1 MTVFWSV
8 LTVIGALGA
17 TEASAVNWNEGR
29 YAPIGI
35 GDQRGTVWQRG
46 IREPEPAPKVL
57 AEARKSAKR
66 GPSIAGRTAFDAASL
81 SAASHANR
89 SRRLNECAKESGH
102 YPSGW

>member
-35 GDQRGTVWQRG
+35 GDQV
-46 IREPEPAPKVL
+46 EPAQCGSGVS
-57 AEARKSAKR
+57 E
-66 GPSIAGRTAFDAASL
+66 SL
-81 SAASHANR
+81 SP
-89 SRRLNECAKESGH
+89 RR
-102 YPSGW
+102 